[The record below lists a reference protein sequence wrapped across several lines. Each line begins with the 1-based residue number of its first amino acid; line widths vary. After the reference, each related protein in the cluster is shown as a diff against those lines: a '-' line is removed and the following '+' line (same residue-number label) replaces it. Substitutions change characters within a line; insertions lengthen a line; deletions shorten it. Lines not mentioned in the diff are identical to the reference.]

1 MVVKKI
7 KKVGEFSQSDSK
19 AHYNTI
25 EVNIVWSILI
35 ERTNRPM
42 R

>member
-7 KKVGEFSQSDSK
+7 KKVEEFSQSNSK

-25 EVNIVWSILI
+25 EVKIVLLLLLLS
-35 ERTNRPM
+35 RFSRV
-42 R
+42 